1 MREKNIAVLMSL
13 HELDLAERISDKI
26 VCIDNGRVGRVGTP
40 EEIFSGGCISSLYGI
55 PGECFCESSGCA
67 ELERPSGIPRVFVI
81 SGGGKSAGVF
91 RRLQRQ
97 GIPFAAGII
106 PEISRSPARWQRRCC
121 PVRRSPVFRSHRTCA
136 AGSW

>member
-1 MREKNIAVLMSL
+1 MSL

-81 SGGGKSAGVF
+81 SGGRENPPGYSAGSNG
-91 RRLQRQ
+91 R
-97 GIPFAAGII
+97 G
-106 PEISRSPARWQRRCC
+106 SRSP
-121 PVRRSPVFRSHRTCA
+121 P
-136 AGSW
+136 G